1 MKMKQFWLFVT
12 SALFAALVLFAPVA
26 GAQTFKTRAAQGVE
40 GLGEIHKF
48 GFNADIASTEETV
61 WDQGGLYTYPSSAG
75 QLGIS
80 SSSTLDAAAAAGAL
94 TVEIFGLDGN
104 YVEINE
110 TLTMNGQTS
119 VQTTNSYLRIFR
131 AIVRTAGASEFNV
144 GDVYVGTGV
153 VSSGVPVTKYLKVT
167 AQQNQTLMAL
177 WTVPANKWFYLTHW
191 QATTFGQ
198 ANQSLEFRLMVRP
211 ENEVFQVKR
220 RILLFRSP
228 VEWPQDIPQRF
239 APKTDIEIRA
249 KASGGSIDASASF
262 QGYIMGQ

>member
-1 MKMKQFWLFVT
+1 MKMKLSWPFAALALFV
-12 SALFAALVLFAPVA
+12 ALVLFTPVA
-26 GAQTFKTRAAQGVE
+26 DAQTFQTRAAQGVE

-48 GFNADIASTEETV
+48 GFNADIASPEETV

-80 SSSTLDAAAAAGAL
+80 SSSVFDVVGATGAR
-94 TVEIFGLDGN
+94 TVEIFGLDGS

-110 TLTMNGQTS
+110 TLAMNGQTT

-131 AIVRTAGASEFNV
+131 AIVRTAGAAAFNG
-144 GDVYVGTGV
+144 GDIYVGTGS
-153 VSSGVPVTKYLKVT
+153 VSSGVPATKYLKIT

-198 ANQSLEFRLMVRP
+198 ASQSLEFRLVARP

-228 VEWPQDIPQRF
+228 VDWPQDIPQRF

-262 QGYIMGQ
+262 QGYIMGR